1 MRKCFTLIELLVT
14 IAIIAILAA
23 MLLPA
28 LNQARVVA
36 KKIQCSNILKQFGTA
51 GALYANTFDEFW
63 VPGMRAA
70 DSSRQHWFSNL
81 DFHRFLGDSRKPAD
95 AAKEQAHHGL
105 PASMICPDA
114 TYARENPDATGA
126 PNLMRT
132 YGVTAEEF
140 YNTAWHTRGTDGDQ
154 IHAYKLPRVYSP
166 SRRMAFVDAID
177 WAVKYE
183 RWTNSCYVL
192 YGEVPNG
199 GANANQPAYRH
210 GGNDRANIVFLDGH
224 VLTLRSSQFEDKNL
238 WYGFYRRLQK

>member
-81 DFHRFLGDSRKPAD
+81 DFHRFLGDSRKPAN
-95 AAKEQAHHGL
+95 AATEQAHHGL

-114 TYARENPDATGA
+114 TYARENPDVTGA
-126 PNLMRT
+126 PSLMQT

-140 YNTAWHTRGTDGDQ
+140 YNTAWHTSGTDGDH
-154 IHAYKLPRVYSP
+154 IHA
-166 SRRMAFVDAID
+166 F
-177 WAVKYE
+177 
-183 RWTNSCYVL
+183 
-192 YGEVPNG
+192 
-199 GANANQPAYRH
+199 
-210 GGNDRANIVFLDGH
+210 
-224 VLTLRSSQFEDKNL
+224 
-238 WYGFYRRLQK
+238 